1 MNDDLAR
8 LKAALRANAPQAPV
22 GVRDQ
27 AIRTAKEHFEC
38 RERDCSKSNDYFAML
53 KSAFHNTVPQAPPEV
68 RERAISTAMEQFN
81 HHTKGSSVDN
91 RHMGKA
97 LNLSAFNSWLRRLIM
112 HFSRSSFALVGSAIA
127 LVVGIIYFQFVVTTP
142 LNLQVRNLDNESVD
156 FLMSVNTDTT
166 DSTQSLISA
175 ETASPQREVFAQ
187 NETSKARGQSMSQ
200 EKMSVRESNEQMMP
214 MEMETSEGLMMAME
228 MEPSESPMR
237 FMKRSMSMERPVRL
251 DKFQSRVRF
260 TKFSSN
266 PVKLVTEEPMST
278 FSVDAD
284 TASYAFIRANLNEGY
299 FPPKDVVRTEELIN
313 YFAYDY
319 APPETRD
326 QPFAAHVSLMP
337 APWNDASR
345 LMHIGIKGFELD
357 HSEVPPANL
366 VFLIDTSGSMDQSNK
381 LPLLIR
387 SFKLLLSALA
397 PDDRV
402 AIVTYAG
409 SAGVVLEPTPVS
421 ERSKILD
428 RLERLYA
435 GGSTAGGDGIRLAY
449 RLAEQH
455 MVSDGINRVILAT
468 DGDFNVGI
476 TDVDE
481 LEEFISRKRSSGVF
495 LSVLGFGMDNYNDD
509 LIQHLAQN
517 GNGNAAYIDS
527 ISEAR
532 KVFVEQVTSTLVPIA
547 KDVKIQV
554 EFNSATVSEYRLI
567 GYETR
572 MLEREDFR
580 NDKVDAGEVGAGHS
594 VTAIYELTLAN
605 TDAGHIPPSRYQSTE
620 SELSS
625 NFDDEFAF
633 LKIRYKLPDAH
644 SSTLVTQPVTVANY
658 FDTVNTAP
666 RDVRFA
672 TAVAAFG
679 ELLRG
684 GRYTGDYGYKE
695 VIALANDALGDDRF
709 GYRREFIQLV
719 RIAQTT
725 EYLNDLLPGR
735 EPSLNDLLPE

>member
-1 MNDDLAR
+1 MNDELAR

-22 GVRDQ
+22 DVRDQ

-68 RERAISTAMEQFN
+68 RERAISTAMKQFN

-112 HFSRSSFALVGSAIA
+112 HYSRSSIALVGSAVA

-156 FLMSVNTDTT
+156 FPVSVNTDTT
-166 DSTQSLISA
+166 DPTQSLISA
-175 ETASPQREVFAQ
+175 QTASPQREVFVP
-187 NETSKARGQSMSQ
+187 NETLKARGERMSQ
-200 EKMSVRESNEQMMP
+200 EKMSVRKSNEQIMS
-214 MEMETSEGLMMAME
+214 MEMAPSGGGGLM
-228 MEPSESPMR
+228 
-237 FMKRSMSMERPVRL
+237 MSMERSKSMEQSVRL
-251 DKFQSRVRF
+251 DEFQSRVRF

-266 PVKLVTEEPMST
+266 PIKLVTEEPMST

-366 VFLIDTSGSMDQSNK
+366 VFLIDTSGSMDQPNK

-476 TDVDE
+476 TDVDK

-509 LIQHLAQN
+509 LMQHLAQN

-527 ISEAR
+527 ILEAR

-554 EFNSATVSEYRLI
+554 EFNPATVSEYRLI

-580 NDKVDAGEVGAGHS
+580 NDKVDAGEVGAGHT

-625 NFDDEFAF
+625 SFDDEFAF

-679 ELLRG
+679 ERLRG

-719 RIAQTT
+719 RLAQTA
-725 EYLNDLLPGR
+725 EYLNDSLPRR
-735 EPSLNDLLPE
+735 EPNLNDLLPE

>member
-1 MNDDLAR
+1 MNDELAR

-38 RERDCSKSNDYFAML
+38 RERDCSKSDDYFAML
-53 KSAFHNTVPQAPPEV
+53 KPAFHNTVPQAPPDV

-112 HFSRSSFALVGSAIA
+112 HFSRSSFALVGSAVA

-142 LNLQVRNLDNESVD
+142 MNLQVRNLVNESVD
-156 FLMSVNTDTT
+156 FPVSVNPDTT

-175 ETASPQREVFAQ
+175 QTVSPQREVFAP
-187 NETSKARGQSMSQ
+187 NETLKAREQSVSQ
-200 EKMSVRESNEQMMP
+200 EKLSVRKSNERMM
-214 MEMETSEGLMMAME
+214 SME
-228 MEPSESPMR
+228 MEPSGGLM
-237 FMKRSMSMERPVRL
+237 MSMERSVRL
-251 DKFQSRVRF
+251 DEFQSRVRF

-366 VFLIDTSGSMDQSNK
+366 VFLIDTSGSMDQPNK

-509 LIQHLAQN
+509 LMQHLAQN

-554 EFNSATVSEYRLI
+554 EFNPATVSEYRLI

-580 NDKVDAGEVGAGHS
+580 NDKVDAGEVGAGHT

-625 NFDDEFAF
+625 SFDDEFAF

-679 ELLRG
+679 ERLRG

-719 RIAQTT
+719 RIAQTA
-725 EYLNDLLPGR
+725 EYLNDSLPRR
-735 EPSLNDLLPE
+735 EPNLNDLLPE

>member
-1 MNDDLAR
+1 MNDELAR

-38 RERDCSKSNDYFAML
+38 RERDCSKSDDYFAML
-53 KSAFHNTVPQAPPEV
+53 KPAFHNTVPQAPPDV

-112 HFSRSSFALVGSAIA
+112 HFSRSSFALVGSAVA

-142 LNLQVRNLDNESVD
+142 MNLQVRNLVNESVD
-156 FLMSVNTDTT
+156 FPVSVNPDTT

-175 ETASPQREVFAQ
+175 QTVSPQREVFAP
-187 NETSKARGQSMSQ
+187 NETLKAREQSVSQ
-200 EKMSVRESNEQMMP
+200 EKMSVRRSNERMM
-214 MEMETSEGLMMAME
+214 SME
-228 MEPSESPMR
+228 MEPSGGLM
-237 FMKRSMSMERPVRL
+237 MSMERSVRL
-251 DKFQSRVRF
+251 DEFQSRVRF

-278 FSVDAD
+278 FSVDVD

-366 VFLIDTSGSMDQSNK
+366 VFLIDTSGSMDQPNK

-476 TDVDE
+476 TDVDK

-509 LIQHLAQN
+509 LMQHLAQN

-532 KVFVEQVTSTLVPIA
+532 KVFVEQVTSTLVLIA

-554 EFNSATVSEYRLI
+554 EFNPAMVSEYRLI

-580 NDKVDAGEVGAGHS
+580 NDKVDAGEVGAGHT
-594 VTAIYELTLAN
+594 VTAIYELTLAS

-625 NFDDEFAF
+625 SFDDEFAF

-719 RIAQTT
+719 RIAQTA
-725 EYLNDLLPGR
+725 EYLNDSLPRR
-735 EPSLNDLLPE
+735 EPNLNDLLPE

>member
-1 MNDDLAR
+1 MNDELAR

-38 RERDCSKSNDYFAML
+38 RERDCSKSDDYFAML
-53 KSAFHNTVPQAPPEV
+53 KPAFHNTVPQAPPDV

-112 HFSRSSFALVGSAIA
+112 HFSRSSFALVGSAVA

-142 LNLQVRNLDNESVD
+142 MNLQVRNLVNESVD
-156 FLMSVNTDTT
+156 FPVSVNPDTT

-175 ETASPQREVFAQ
+175 QTVSPQREVFAP
-187 NETSKARGQSMSQ
+187 NETLKAREQSVSQ
-200 EKMSVRESNEQMMP
+200 EKLSVRKSNERMM
-214 MEMETSEGLMMAME
+214 SME
-228 MEPSESPMR
+228 MEPSGGLM
-237 FMKRSMSMERPVRL
+237 MSMERSVRL
-251 DKFQSRVRF
+251 DEFQSRVRF

-366 VFLIDTSGSMDQSNK
+366 VFLIDTSGSMDQPNK

-476 TDVDE
+476 TDVDK

-509 LIQHLAQN
+509 LMQHLAQN

-554 EFNSATVSEYRLI
+554 EFNPATVSEYRLI

-580 NDKVDAGEVGAGHS
+580 NDKVDAGEVGAGHT

-605 TDAGHIPPSRYQSTE
+605 TDAGHVPPSRYQSTE

-625 NFDDEFAF
+625 SFDDEFAF

-679 ELLRG
+679 ERLRG

-719 RIAQTT
+719 RLAQTA
-725 EYLNDLLPGR
+725 EYLNDSLPRR
-735 EPSLNDLLPE
+735 EPNLNDLLPE

>member
-1 MNDDLAR
+1 MNDELAR

-22 GVRDQ
+22 DVRDQ

-38 RERDCSKSNDYFAML
+38 RERDCSKSDDYFAML
-53 KSAFHNTVPQAPPEV
+53 KPAFHNTVPQAPPDV

-112 HFSRSSFALVGSAIA
+112 HFSRSSFALVGSAVA

-142 LNLQVRNLDNESVD
+142 LNLQVRNLVNESVD
-156 FLMSVNTDTT
+156 FPVSVNPDTT

-175 ETASPQREVFAQ
+175 QTVSPQREVFAP
-187 NETSKARGQSMSQ
+187 NETLKAREQSVSQ
-200 EKMSVRESNEQMMP
+200 EKLSVRKSNERMM
-214 MEMETSEGLMMAME
+214 SME
-228 MEPSESPMR
+228 MEPSGGLM
-237 FMKRSMSMERPVRL
+237 MSMEMEPSGGLMMSVERSVRL
-251 DKFQSRVRF
+251 DEFQSRVRF

-366 VFLIDTSGSMDQSNK
+366 VFLIDTSGSMVQPNK

-387 SFKLLLSALA
+387 SFKLLLSVLA

-476 TDVDE
+476 TDVDK

-509 LIQHLAQN
+509 LMQHLAQN

-554 EFNSATVSEYRLI
+554 EFNPATVSEYRLI

-580 NDKVDAGEVGAGHS
+580 NDKVDAGEVGAGHT

-605 TDAGHIPPSRYQSTE
+605 TDAGHVPPSRYQSTE

-625 NFDDEFAF
+625 SFDDEFAF

-679 ELLRG
+679 ERLRG

-719 RIAQTT
+719 RLAQTA
-725 EYLNDLLPGR
+725 EYLNDSLPRR
-735 EPSLNDLLPE
+735 EPNLNDLLPE

>member
-1 MNDDLAR
+1 MNDELAR

-22 GVRDQ
+22 DVRDQ

-68 RERAISTAMEQFN
+68 RERAISTAMKQFN

-112 HFSRSSFALVGSAIA
+112 HYSRSSIALVGSAVA
-127 LVVGIIYFQFVVTTP
+127 LVVGIIYFQFVVTPP
-142 LNLQVRNLDNESVD
+142 LNLQVRNLANESVD
-156 FLMSVNTDTT
+156 FPVPVNTDTT
-166 DSTQSLISA
+166 DPTQSLISA
-175 ETASPQREVFAQ
+175 QTVSPQREVFAP
-187 NETSKARGQSMSQ
+187 NETLKAREQSMSQ
-200 EKMSVRESNEQMMP
+200 EKMSVRKSNEQIMS
-214 MEMETSEGLMMAME
+214 MEMAPSGGGGLM
-228 MEPSESPMR
+228 
-237 FMKRSMSMERPVRL
+237 MSMERSISMEQSVRL
-251 DKFQSRVRF
+251 DEFQSRVRF

-266 PVKLVTEEPMST
+266 PIKLVTEEPMST

-366 VFLIDTSGSMDQSNK
+366 VFLIDTSGSMDQPNK

-509 LIQHLAQN
+509 LMQHLAQN

-554 EFNSATVSEYRLI
+554 EFNPATVSEYRLI

-580 NDKVDAGEVGAGHS
+580 NDKVDAGEVGAGHT

-625 NFDDEFAF
+625 SFDDEFAF

-719 RIAQTT
+719 RIAQTA

-735 EPSLNDLLPE
+735 ESSLNDLLPE

>member
-1 MNDDLAR
+1 MNDELAR

-38 RERDCSKSNDYFAML
+38 REQNCSKSNDYFAML

-112 HFSRSSFALVGSAIA
+112 HFSRSSFALVGSAVA
-127 LVVGIIYFQFVVTTP
+127 LVAGIIYFQFVVTSP
-142 LNLQVRNLDNESVD
+142 WNLQVRNLANESVD
-156 FLMSVNTDTT
+156 FPVSVNTDTT
-166 DSTQSLISA
+166 DPTQSLISA
-175 ETASPQREVFAQ
+175 QTASPQREVFIP
-187 NETSKARGQSMSQ
+187 NETLKARGQRMSQ
-200 EKMSVRESNEQMMP
+200 EKMSVRESNEQMM
-214 MEMETSEGLMMAME
+214 SME
-228 MEPSESPMR
+228 MEPSGGLM
-237 FMKRSMSMERPVRL
+237 MSMERSVRL
-251 DKFQSRVRF
+251 DEFQSRVRF

-266 PVKLVTEEPMST
+266 PVKLVTEKPVST

-366 VFLIDTSGSMDQSNK
+366 VFLIDTSGSMDQPNK

-509 LIQHLAQN
+509 LMQHLAQN

-554 EFNSATVSEYRLI
+554 EFNPAMVSEYRLI

-580 NDKVDAGEVGAGHS
+580 NDKVDAGEVGAGHT

-625 NFDDEFAF
+625 SFDDEFAF

-679 ELLRG
+679 ERLRG

-719 RIAQTT
+719 RIAQTA

-735 EPSLNDLLPE
+735 EPNLNDLLPE

>member
-1 MNDDLAR
+1 MNDELAR

-22 GVRDQ
+22 DVRDQ

-68 RERAISTAMEQFN
+68 RERAISTAMKQFN

-112 HFSRSSFALVGSAIA
+112 HFSRSSFALVGSAVA

-156 FLMSVNTDTT
+156 FPVSVNTDTT
-166 DSTQSLISA
+166 DPTQSLISA
-175 ETASPQREVFAQ
+175 QTASPQREDFAP
-187 NETSKARGQSMSQ
+187 NETLRARGQSMSQ
-200 EKMSVRESNEQMMP
+200 EKMFVRKSNGQMMS
-214 MEMETSEGLMMAME
+214 MEMEASGGLM
-228 MEPSESPMR
+228 
-237 FMKRSMSMERPVRL
+237 MSMERPVRL
-251 DKFQSRVRF
+251 DKLQSRVRF

-366 VFLIDTSGSMDQSNK
+366 VFLIDTSGSMDQPNK

-509 LIQHLAQN
+509 LMQHLAQN

-554 EFNSATVSEYRLI
+554 EFNPAMVSEYRLI

-580 NDKVDAGEVGAGHS
+580 NDKVDAGEVGAGHT

-625 NFDDEFAF
+625 SFDDEFAF

-719 RIAQTT
+719 RIAQTA
-725 EYLNDLLPGR
+725 EYLNDSLPRR
-735 EPSLNDLLPE
+735 EPNLNDLLPE

>member
-1 MNDDLAR
+1 MNDELAR

-38 RERDCSKSNDYFAML
+38 RERDCSKSDDYFAML
-53 KSAFHNTVPQAPPEV
+53 KPAFHNTVPQAPPDV

-112 HFSRSSFALVGSAIA
+112 HFSRSSFALVGSAVA

-142 LNLQVRNLDNESVD
+142 MNLQVRNLVNESVD
-156 FLMSVNTDTT
+156 FPVSVNPDTT

-175 ETASPQREVFAQ
+175 QTVSPQREVFAP
-187 NETSKARGQSMSQ
+187 NETLKAREESVSQ
-200 EKMSVRESNEQMMP
+200 EKLSVRKSNERMM
-214 MEMETSEGLMMAME
+214 SME
-228 MEPSESPMR
+228 MEPSGGLMMSVE
-237 FMKRSMSMERPVRL
+237 RSVRL
-251 DKFQSRVRF
+251 DEFQSRVRF

-299 FPPKDVVRTEELIN
+299 IPPKDVVRTEELIN

-366 VFLIDTSGSMDQSNK
+366 VFLIDTSGSMVQPNK

-397 PDDRV
+397 PDDQV

-428 RLERLYA
+428 RLERLHA

-509 LIQHLAQN
+509 LMQHLAQN

-527 ISEAR
+527 ILEAR

-554 EFNSATVSEYRLI
+554 EFNPATVSEYRLI

-580 NDKVDAGEVGAGHS
+580 NDKVDAGEVGAGHT

-625 NFDDEFAF
+625 SFDDEFAF

-679 ELLRG
+679 ERLRG

-719 RIAQTT
+719 RLAQTA
-725 EYLNDLLPGR
+725 EYLNDSLPRR
-735 EPSLNDLLPE
+735 EPNLNDLLPE

>member
-1 MNDDLAR
+1 M
-8 LKAALRANAPQAPV
+8 
-22 GVRDQ
+22 
-27 AIRTAKEHFEC
+27 
-38 RERDCSKSNDYFAML
+38 
-53 KSAFHNTVPQAPPEV
+53 
-68 RERAISTAMEQFN
+68 
-81 HHTKGSSVDN
+81 
-91 RHMGKA
+91 
-97 LNLSAFNSWLRRLIM
+97 
-112 HFSRSSFALVGSAIA
+112 
-127 LVVGIIYFQFVVTTP
+127 
-142 LNLQVRNLDNESVD
+142 
-156 FLMSVNTDTT
+156 
-166 DSTQSLISA
+166 
-175 ETASPQREVFAQ
+175 
-187 NETSKARGQSMSQ
+187 
-200 EKMSVRESNEQMMP
+200 
-214 MEMETSEGLMMAME
+214 
-228 MEPSESPMR
+228 
-237 FMKRSMSMERPVRL
+237 MSMERSVRL
-251 DKFQSRVRF
+251 DEFQSRVRF

-366 VFLIDTSGSMDQSNK
+366 VFLIDTSGSMDQPNK

-397 PDDRV
+397 PDDQV

-509 LIQHLAQN
+509 LMQHLAQN

-554 EFNSATVSEYRLI
+554 EFNPATVSEYRLI

-580 NDKVDAGEVGAGHS
+580 NDKVDAGEVGAGHT

-605 TDAGHIPPSRYQSTE
+605 TDAGNIPPSRYQSTE

-625 NFDDEFAF
+625 SFDDEFAF
-633 LKIRYKLPDAH
+633 LKIHYKLPDAH

-679 ELLRG
+679 ERLRG

-719 RIAQTT
+719 RLAQTA
-725 EYLNDLLPGR
+725 EYLNDSLPRR
-735 EPSLNDLLPE
+735 EPNLNDLLPE